1 MGINPGKKTE
11 RRQHQEK
18 PDGSLQRGLAAI
30 RPALTKNPDFAEMVM
45 ASAPKSVDQSKP
57 GLTEMPAVKEAAAL
71 DDFAKRMTTPEM
83 SVEDAAALQRHGIT
97 IETGSTEV
105 RIETN
110 PEVQGETQMSE
121 VKPEVT
127 ANGSSAGA
135 AEKPAEKP
143 AEKKA
148 EKKAEKSL
156 MKQVKEFVGIADP
169 MTPEEAKL
177 AHRKI
182 VEETAAEM
190 AKLTSELK
198 AMKSPWAPRS
208 KLGNLTIGGLFA

>member
-83 SVEDAAALQRHGIT
+83 SVEDAAALQRHG
-97 IETGSTEV
+97 TEV
-105 RIETN
+105 RVETN
-110 PEVQGETQMSE
+110 HEVQGETKMS
-121 VKPEVT
+121 EVT
-127 ANGSSAGA
+127 ANGSTAGA

-156 MKQVKEFVGIADP
+156 MKQVKEFVGITDP

-182 VEETAAEM
+182 VEETSAEM
-190 AKLTSELK
+190 AKQTSELK
-198 AMKSPWAPRS
+198 AMKSPWAQRS
-208 KLGNLTIGGLFA
+208 KLGHLSIGGLFA